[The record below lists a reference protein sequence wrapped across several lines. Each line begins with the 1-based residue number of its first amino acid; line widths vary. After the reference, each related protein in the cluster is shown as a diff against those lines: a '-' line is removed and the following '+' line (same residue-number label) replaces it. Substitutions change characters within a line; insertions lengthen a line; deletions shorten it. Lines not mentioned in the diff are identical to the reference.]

1 MGWSA
6 DGVSTTSDPLEE
18 RLFGLIEIAEQQQ
31 AAAQAALEGL
41 AAERV
46 ALKLEREQLAQER
59 RALELGTQAAVRLA
73 VEESLGRAAGIGV
86 EAVQAAARP
95 LLGRLDRVADGAGQA
110 EAALRRV
117 VLWASWRLLG
127 WGVASIA
134 ALVLLWWLASSAVLW
149 WDAGAIGS
157 AQVQKAQ
164 LEAEI
169 AGLKANQDEW
179 VKAGMLGKLEHCGT
193 NNRPCIRVDE
203 SAGPFGEHGDYR
215 VIQRY

>member
-1 MGWSA
+1 MSRA
-6 DGVSTTSDPLEE
+6 DEHLY
-18 RLFGLIEIAEQQQ
+18 GLMEIAERQQ
-31 AAAQAALEGL
+31 AAVQTALEGL
-41 AAERV
+41 AAERA
-46 ALKLEREQLAQER
+46 ALAREREQLAQAR
-59 RALELGTQAAVRLA
+59 QALELGARAAVRSA
-73 VEESLGRAAGIGV
+73 VEDSMARAAGMGV
-86 EAVQAAARP
+86 EAVQAAAVP

-127 WGVASIA
+127 WGVAGIA
-134 ALVLLWWLASSAVLW
+134 ALAVLWWLASSAVLW

-169 AGLKANQDEW
+169 AQLLATRDGW
-179 VKAGMLGKLEHCGT
+179 RKAGMLGKLEQCGADR
-193 NNRPCIRVDE
+193 RPCIRVDE
-203 SAGPFGEHGDYR
+203 SAGQFEADGHSDYR

>member
-1 MGWSA
+1 MSQT
-6 DGVSTTSDPLEE
+6 DEQLY
-18 RLFGLIEIAEQQQ
+18 GLMEIAERQQ
-31 AAAQAALEGL
+31 AAVQKALDGL

-46 ALKLEREQLAQER
+46 ALKREREQLAHER
-59 RALELGTQAAVRLA
+59 RALELGTQAAVHRA

-95 LLGRLDRVADGAGQA
+95 LLGRLDQVADGAAQA

-127 WGVASIA
+127 WGVAAIA

-149 WDAGAIGS
+149 WDAGMIGR
-157 AQVQKAQ
+157 AQLQKAH

-169 AGLKANQDEW
+169 ADLKASRDEW
-179 VKAGMLGKLEHCGT
+179 QKAGMLGKLAHCDPGH
-193 NNRPCIRVDE
+193 RPCIRVDE
-203 SAGPFGEHGDYR
+203 SAGGFGDQGDYR
-215 VIQRY
+215 VILGY